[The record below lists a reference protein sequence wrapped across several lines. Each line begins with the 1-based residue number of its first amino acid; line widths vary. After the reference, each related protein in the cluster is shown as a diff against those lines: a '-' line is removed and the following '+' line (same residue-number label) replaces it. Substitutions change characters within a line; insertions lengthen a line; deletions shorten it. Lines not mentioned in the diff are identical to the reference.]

1 MVAVF
6 IVLEVTMHK
15 CPHCK
20 EKTISTLKKLMP
32 GWRPRCPECG
42 GKWRLSFFLALYFMS
57 MPFAIM
63 PIIFYM
69 ASSGMGLI
77 APASVAVALSFI
89 GIVLLYLFP
98 LVKKK

>member
-1 MVAVF
+1 
-6 IVLEVTMHK
+6 
-15 CPHCK
+15 
-20 EKTISTLKKLMP
+20 
-32 GWRPRCPECG
+32 
-42 GKWRLSFFLALYFMS
+42 MS